1 MSFFEN
7 TKLGQCITD
16 IRSFRIFKKD
26 VKRELADP
34 ESLMNKYKIRRNWL
48 GNIIYMQLNCT
59 EADFRNFDYDTDRM
73 VIGKIKP
80 VVEYL
85 GTELGW
91 SDYLVPQI
99 SNFVDD
105 EGATTLSYGILF
117 IFTPYQMT
125 FTKALVAI
133 ATTLLGIGG
142 LVTWLCLK

>member
-1 MSFFEN
+1 MFAFLSSLLGSYTMPLEPPACLKSRICDNYLFSCRYYLSTPLCVESPFSGPIYYSKRNYQELESSKKSRFSFHW
-7 TKLGQCITD
+7 T
-16 IRSFRIFKKD
+16 
-26 VKRELADP
+26 
-34 ESLMNKYKIRRNWL
+34 
-48 GNIIYMQLNCT
+48 
-59 EADFRNFDYDTDRM
+59 
-73 VIGKIKP
+73 